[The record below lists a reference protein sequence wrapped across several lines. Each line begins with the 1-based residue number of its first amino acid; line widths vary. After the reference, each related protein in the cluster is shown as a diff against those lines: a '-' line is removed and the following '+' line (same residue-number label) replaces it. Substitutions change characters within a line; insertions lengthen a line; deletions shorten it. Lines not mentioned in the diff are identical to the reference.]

1 LVCFKD
7 PETVASRLEQMEIAR
22 RRQQQ
27 LYDKKVEEFKQK
39 ELEKELNKK
48 QELQELQ
55 QNISHKQENELKQ
68 RTATKSFRDNSYN
81 PLTGSSNSSSY
92 RPSRNCGPSGG

>member
-1 LVCFKD
+1 MVCFKD

-22 RRQQQ
+22 RRQQE
-27 LYDKKVEEFKQK
+27 LYNKKVEELKQK
-39 ELEKELNKK
+39 ELEKQLNKR

-55 QNISHKQENELKQ
+55 QNASHKQENQLKR
-68 RTATKSFRDNSYN
+68 RTDTKSFRDNSYN
-81 PLTGSSNSSSY
+81 PLMGSSNSSTY

>member
-22 RRQQQ
+22 RRQQEI
-27 LYDKKVEEFKQK
+27 YDKKVEELKLKESEKQ
-39 ELEKELNKK
+39 LNKRR
-48 QELQELQ
+48 ELQELQ
-55 QNISHKQENELKQ
+55 QNVSHKQENELKR
-68 RTATKSFRDNSYN
+68 RTDTKSFRDNSFN
-81 PLTGSSNSSSY
+81 PLMGSSSSSTY